1 MKRLAA
7 LFLIVLGTVTG
18 LAGTDLILP
27 AIPDLPDAIPG
38 SAAQAQLVLAAFV
51 AGTGIGLLLFG
62 ELGAHF
68 GHRYLLVA
76 ALASYAL
83 TSLLATQAESIRTLI
98 ILRALQGLVAAA
110 PAVFAPAMIKAMFS
124 QQKALRALGAMGS
137 IESLAP
143 ALAPIL
149 GAWLLNYYDWRASF
163 VLIAIIATALALVWL
178 FFGGIVAQAP
188 QIGRAGGYMKLLRNT
203 RFLRYS
209 LSQAFCFGGLLIF
222 VFGAPTVIQKSLGG
236 TISDFVIMQIL
247 GISAFII
254 AANMADRLVARF
266 SVDRVIR
273 FGSLLSTSGFIGL
286 LLAALFAH
294 TSIPVVWV
302 FFLIA
307 NLGIGVRGPPGFYQA
322 IVAAGDDDARGS
334 ALVILSILM
343 TLAFG
348 TAAVAPFIE
357 AGLIPLVAT
366 ATLVSS
372 AAAVLVF
379 PPAQQLT
386 TDT

>member
-7 LFLIVLGTVTG
+7 LFLIILGTVTG

-38 SAAQAQLVLAAFV
+38 TSAQAQLVLAAFV

-68 GHRYLLVA
+68 GHRYLLVG

-83 TSLLATQAESIRTLI
+83 TSLLATQAESIKALI
-98 ILRALQGLVAAA
+98 IIRAVQGLVAAA

-124 QQKALRALGAMGS
+124 EQKALRALGAIGS
-137 IESLAP
+137 VESLAP
-143 ALAPIL
+143 ALAPIV
-149 GAWLLNYYDWRASF
+149 GAWLLHYYDWRASF
-163 VLIAIIATALALVWL
+163 VLIAGIAGVLALVWM

-188 QIGRAGGYMKLLRNT
+188 RIGRAGGYLKLLGNT

-254 AANMADRLVARF
+254 AANLADRLVARF
-266 SVDRVIR
+266 SSDSVIR

-286 LLAALFAH
+286 LIAAIAGY
-294 TSIPVVWV
+294 TAIPMIWA

-334 ALVILSILM
+334 ALVILAILM
-343 TLAFG
+343 TLALG

-357 AGLIPLVAT
+357 SGLIPLVAV

-372 AAAVLVF
+372 AAVALVF
-379 PPAQQLT
+379 PPAPALT
-386 TDT
+386 TET